1 MIKFCFTRTLTLT
14 NLRLCSNN
22 NKASAAHH
30 CHPADG
36 RNALADGRQ
45 VVEEAAAAVSF
56 PERLDLLDVI
66 RNGLEQVTE
75 LRLHEKEEEE
85 EDKEKEEEEE
95 EVEKEK
101 DKEEGGARE
110 GDEEEGRRR
119 ILGLGSDLKEIKG
132 CRGLFGLYISQFPL
146 YNKKNPHRLSIF
158 FF

>member
-1 MIKFCFTRTLTLT
+1 MIKFCFTGTLTLT

-85 EDKEKEEEEE
+85 EKDKEKEEEEE

-101 DKEEGGARE
+101 DEEEKEMKRMGEEG
-110 GDEEEGRRR
+110 
-119 ILGLGSDLKEIKG
+119 DLD
-132 CRGLFGLYISQFPL
+132 
-146 YNKKNPHRLSIF
+146 
-158 FF
+158 